1 MDNWLGINEFV
12 AVVETQSFTQA
23 AQQLNTSVAQV
34 SRKVASLEQ
43 RLNSKLLLRTTR
55 KITVTEVGAHYYQH
69 CQHLV
74 EGLKQ
79 ADLAL
84 LALDDEPMGTLTVT
98 APITYGEQVIAPLLN
113 EFMLDYPALKLQLI
127 LSNQSL
133 DLLSENIDVAI
144 RIGALPDSSMMANKL
159 TTRQLHLCASPAYIA
174 RHGMPADLT
183 DLQAHNCLIGS
194 VAMWTF
200 KDQGRERKLRVEGNM
215 SCNSGVALLDA
226 ALKGIGVVQLPDHYV
241 QTALQTGQLVP
252 CLAQHNPAPQ
262 PISAVYANN
271 RYLSVKVKR
280 LLAFLNER
288 LT

>member
-12 AVVETQSFTQA
+12 AVVETQSFTKA
-23 AQQLNTSVAQV
+23 AKQLNTSVAQV

-55 KITVTEVGAHYYQH
+55 NITVTEVGAHYFQH

-79 ADLAL
+79 AELSL
-84 LALDDEPMGTLTVT
+84 LALEDEPQGTLTVT

-113 EFMLDYPALKLQLI
+113 EFMLLYPALNLHLK

-144 RIGALPDSSMMANKL
+144 RIGALPDSTMIANKL

-174 RHGMPADLT
+174 RHGMPSSLT
-183 DLQAHNCLIGS
+183 DLQTHNCLIGS
-194 VAMWTF
+194 VPIWTF
-200 KDQGRERKLRVEGNM
+200 KDQGKERKLRVTGNM
-215 SCNSGVALLDA
+215 ICNSGVALLDA
-226 ALKGIGVVQLPDHYV
+226 ALRGSGMVQLPDHYV
-241 QTALQTGQLVP
+241 QHALQTGQLLP
-252 CLAQHNPAPQ
+252 CLAQHNPVPQ

-271 RYLSVKVKR
+271 RYLSVKVKQ